1 KKDLAARQNAT
12 WRIVFFHHTPYTCVD
27 MEPRRIAS
35 VKLRERLE
43 PIFLAEKVNLVL
55 NGHDHTY
62 QHHFAN
68 GIHYVVTG
76 GGGAPLYKVRLDT
89 PFTKAAKSAHHDCEI
104 TVNGRHMAI
113 RAVEPDGSV
122 IESFEIEAPA
132 GG

>member
-1 KKDLAARQNAT
+1 RA
-12 WRIVFFHHTPYTCVD
+12 
-27 MEPRRIAS
+27 AS

-43 PIFLAEKVNLVL
+43 PIFLQEHVNLVL

-89 PFTKAAKSAHHDCEI
+89 PFTKAAKSARHHCEF
-104 TVNGRHMAI
+104 TVNGNRMSV
-113 RAVEPDGSV
+113 RAVEPDGTV
-122 IESFEIEAPA
+122 IEQFEIEAPGA
-132 GG
+132 GK